1 MIAFDL
7 VCNRGAHQFEGW
19 FASSSDYE
27 QQKAK
32 GLLICPM
39 CGDTDIR
46 KAVMA
51 PNIGRKG
58 NQIEPAAK
66 TRGHSDPAVPLAN
79 MAEMP
84 SELVEAIGK
93 IAEMQAKILEKSD
106 WVGDRFAEEARA
118 IHYGEAADRV
128 IHGNATIDDARELHD
143 EGIAVAPLPLPFI
156 PPDAKN

>member
-7 VCNRGAHQFEGW
+7 VCTKGAHQFEGW

-27 QQKAK
+27 QQKAG
-32 GLLICPM
+32 GLLTCPV
-39 CGDTDIR
+39 CGDGEIR

-51 PNIGRKG
+51 PNVGKKG
-58 NQIEPAAK
+58 NQMQQVAPS
-66 TRGHSDPAVPLAN
+66 RGRADPAIPLAN
-79 MAEMP
+79 MSEMP
-84 SELVEAIGK
+84 VELVEAIGK
-93 IAEMQAKILEKSD
+93 IAEMQAKILERSD

-118 IHYGEAADRV
+118 IHYGEADDRI
-128 IHGNATIDDARELHD
+128 IHGNATIDDARELHE

>member
-39 CGDTDIR
+39 CGDADIR

-58 NQIEPAAK
+58 NQIEPAARS
-66 TRGHSDPAVPLAN
+66 RGHSDPAVPLAN

-106 WVGDRFAEEARA
+106 WVGDRFA
-118 IHYGEAADRV
+118 
-128 IHGNATIDDARELHD
+128 
-143 EGIAVAPLPLPFI
+143 
-156 PPDAKN
+156 